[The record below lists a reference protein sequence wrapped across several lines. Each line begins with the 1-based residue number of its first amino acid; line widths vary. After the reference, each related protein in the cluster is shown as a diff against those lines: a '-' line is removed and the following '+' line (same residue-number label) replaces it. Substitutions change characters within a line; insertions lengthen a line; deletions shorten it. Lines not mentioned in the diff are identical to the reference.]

1 MLKKTVTYE
10 DYNGNTVSEDLFF
23 NINPVEMARMND
35 MYPGGAIAYFE
46 NIQSSQDAIK
56 MMEVI
61 SDIVLYAYGVK
72 SEDGKRFIKNEQ
84 IKKDFEHS
92 EAFIAVI
99 LDLLTSETA
108 GVEFMTAIL
117 PKKLVKR

>member
-10 DYNGNTVSEDLFF
+10 DYNGNTVTEDLFF
-23 NINPVEMARMND
+23 NINPVEMAKMNEW
-35 MYPGGAIAYFE
+35 YPGGAIAYFE
-46 NIQSSQDAIK
+46 NIQSSQDSMK

-72 SEDGKRFIKNEQ
+72 SEDGKHFNKNEQ
-84 IKKDFEHS
+84 IKKEFEHS

-108 GVEFMTAIL
+108 GVEFMTAVL

>member
-72 SEDGKRFIKNEQ
+72 SEDGKRFIKNKQ
-84 IKKDFEHS
+84 IKEEFEQS
-92 EAFIAVI
+92 EAFVAII
-99 LDLLTSETA
+99 SDLLTSETA
-108 GVEFMTAIL
+108 GVEFMTAVL

>member
-23 NINPVEMARMND
+23 NINPVEMTRMND
-35 MYPGGAIAYFE
+35 MYPGGAVAYFQ

-72 SEDGKRFIKNEQ
+72 SEDGKRFIKNKQ
-84 IKKDFEHS
+84 IKEEFEQS
-92 EAFIAVI
+92 EAFVTII
-99 LDLLTSETA
+99 SDLLTSETA
-108 GVEFMTAIL
+108 GVEFMTAVL

>member
-46 NIQSSQDAIK
+46 NIQSSQDVIK

-72 SEDGKRFIKNEQ
+72 SEDGKHFIKNKQ
-84 IKKDFEHS
+84 IKEEFEQS
-92 EAFIAVI
+92 EAFVAII
-99 LDLLTSETA
+99 SDLLTSETA
-108 GVEFMTAIL
+108 GVEFMTAVL